1 MVCFQKDAYVL
12 AILAKMD
19 FSNASF
25 HTVLVIW
32 KVIIFLNFWYV
43 PIVLVFQIL
52 FLILPT
58 AGGILGPQVEAGLA
72 LVRRVISLV
81 ARKMLGPGN
90 TTVRTLHA
98 EKRGAC
104 ATIFQ
109 GKIFENSTKQGW
121 NLQLLWMSLC
131 MVLSFLEKSTT
142 TSSFKQNCIFN
153 FLNIN

>member
-1 MVCFQKDAYVL
+1 MRIIDGYWQNNTNNQYSKKISEIECKYESQK
-12 AILAKMD
+12 
-19 FSNASF
+19 FSALQASA
-25 HTVLVIW
+25 LVRL
-32 KVIIFLNFWYV
+32 KFKKYFDVVI
-43 PIVLVFQIL
+43 FQIL

-109 GKIFENSTKQGW
+109 GKY
-121 NLQLLWMSLC
+121 
-131 MVLSFLEKSTT
+131 
-142 TSSFKQNCIFN
+142 
-153 FLNIN
+153 

>member
-1 MVCFQKDAYVL
+1 ML
-12 AILAKMD
+12 
-19 FSNASF
+19 
-25 HTVLVIW
+25 
-32 KVIIFLNFWYV
+32 
-43 PIVLVFQIL
+43 L
-52 FLILPT
+52 FFKFYLWVLPT

-109 GKIFENSTKQGW
+109 GKYLKTQQNRVKLTIVVDVFMHGFELLREIHHHIILQTK
-121 NLQLLWMSLC
+121 LYI
-131 MVLSFLEKSTT
+131 K
-142 TSSFKQNCIFN
+142 N
-153 FLNIN
+153 FI